1 MMQTHTA
8 GMRKTRVNRLMG
20 QPMKFISSYLDF
32 SKVVCIWLAGDLGK
46 LLEAFLKRQGA
57 ERAEQDEDAHMSAS
71 SDEDDEGR
79 PQDGSGK
86 GRQPDL
92 TSIKQLSAQL
102 LRGRAC
108 SAIPLVPV
116 EQLQRLLKVLD
127 AHLLCGRDKVLH
139 REEQVCSCPHRS
151 CALHSY

>member
-1 MMQTHTA
+1 M
-8 GMRKTRVNRLMG
+8 
-20 QPMKFISSYLDF
+20 
-32 SKVVCIWLAGDLGK
+32 
-46 LLEAFLKRQGA
+46 KRQGA

-71 SDEDDEGR
+71 SDEDDESR

-92 TSIKQLSAQL
+92 ACIKQLSAQL

-116 EQLQRLLKVLD
+116 QQLQRLLRVL
-127 AHLLCGRDKVLH
+127 AARLLCGRDKVLH
-139 REEQVCSCPHRS
+139 REEQVYSYPFLRL
-151 CALHSY
+151 CAAQ

>member
-1 MMQTHTA
+1 
-8 GMRKTRVNRLMG
+8 
-20 QPMKFISSYLDF
+20 
-32 SKVVCIWLAGDLGK
+32 
-46 LLEAFLKRQGA
+46 
-57 ERAEQDEDAHMSAS
+57 MSAS
-71 SDEDDEGR
+71 SDEDEEGR
-79 PQDGSGK
+79 PQYGSGK

-108 SAIPLVPV
+108 RAIPLVPV

-139 REEQVCSCPHRS
+139 REEQVYSYALLS
-151 CALHSY
+151 CAQQLTTAQNLMPRNALIALHGNRYLRNAMSWLDMLQQDKNLIWRAVS